1 MASVAFHFFNQ
12 LINSGK
18 MRMFEGSDS
27 FRRDFIYVLDIVK
40 LNLYFYESKKSGIF
54 NSGTGKARSF
64 HEIAKIMKNLNGGG
78 EIEEVPFPDDL
89 KGKYQEFTEADLIN
103 LRKAGYNKD
112 FFSLED
118 GLGQYFDLLTKNDGF
133 YI

>member
-1 MASVAFHFFNQ
+1 
-12 LINSGK
+12 
-18 MRMFEGSDS
+18 
-27 FRRDFIYVLDIVK
+27 
-40 LNLYFYESKKSGIF
+40 
-54 NSGTGKARSF
+54 
-64 HEIAKIMKNLNGGG
+64 MKNLNGGG
-78 EIEEVPFPDDL
+78 EIEELPFPDDL

-103 LRKAGYNKD
+103 LRKSGYNKD